1 MGKSPFKWRCSI
13 AILVYQR
20 ISSKYADWILKDLD
34 FLQTFKSI
42 LTKRGCAR
50 PVYSRSF
57 EGVISRKYGEISW
70 NIPIISP
77 SKCLWQNLS
86 EHATSHSFGPPACI
100 VGTTQ
105 RLRRPPV
112 METLDGNTVK
122 TMSPWAVLKKTQHLE
137 DVQVLTGQKNR
148 KLENLQSTGVYQGV
162 GKGAKM
168 SAHSSSLRKNTE
180 NNDKSM

>member
-20 ISSKYADWILKDLD
+20 VSSKYADWILKDLD

-122 TMSPWAVLKKTQHLE
+122 TMSPWAVKK
-137 DVQVLTGQKNR
+137 KNATLGR
-148 KLENLQSTGVYQGV
+148 CSSIDWPKESEA
-162 GKGAKM
+162 GKPSKYWG
-168 SAHSSSLRKNTE
+168 LPRCRQRCQNERT
-180 NNDKSM
+180 